1 MFHPS
6 LVSTHQQVNGYRNWR
21 AFFGP
26 PCPPPWKTNRAKKVA
41 RSWNNKRHLQKS
53 HRHYRHCTMA
63 SIITDLW
70 FVHSTEYT
78 QWVFP
83 WLRQPRRA
91 LVFFDLFAPSMIPCL
106 FCMAMQLSGI
116 NFCRCFLRL
125 SRNADPELSCLGSNA
140 WDTFLH
146 RTSELTFPNDIN
158 DRIELQLA
166 PGLSCL
172 FIPAFSA
179 FGAFGAFLLTSLLS
193 LKRRHSFTMFCKIGS
208 QRTSCNL
215 QKDWKFPY
223 VSMSSSVSASSASA
237 RFLSWRFSQ
246 MSWHTLHACSMIHA
260 CHTPQLFS
268 FFLLGELCNALSS
281 APVKQLKC
289 VIACRQQ
296 KLAVH
301 S

>member
-1 MFHPS
+1 MMFHPS
-6 LVSTHQQVNGYRNWR
+6 LVSTDQQVNGYRNWR

-26 PCPPPWKTNRAKKVA
+26 PCPPPWKTNGAKKVA

-53 HRHYRHCTMA
+53 HRHYRHCTLA

-91 LVFFDLFAPSMIPCL
+91 VVFFDLFAPSMIRAYFAWLCNYQASISVGVFWGFRGMRILSFLALEAMRETL
-106 FCMAMQLSGI
+106 FCTGL
-116 NFCRCFLRL
+116 
-125 SRNADPELSCLGSNA
+125 
-140 WDTFLH
+140 

-179 FGAFGAFLLTSLLS
+179 FGAFLLTSLLS
-193 LKRRHSFTMFCKIGS
+193 LKRRQFHHV
-208 QRTSCNL
+208 L
-215 QKDWKFPY
+215 QNRQSKNFVQFAKRLCFH
-223 VSMSSSVSASSASA
+223 V
-237 RFLSWRFSQ
+237 
-246 MSWHTLHACSMIHA
+246 
-260 CHTPQLFS
+260 LFS
-268 FFLLGELCNALSS
+268 FSFFSLCAFSLLKILPNVMAHSACMQHDPCMLHSS
-281 APVKQLKC
+281 AFFFFASRRAL
-289 VIACRQQ
+289 
-296 KLAVH
+296 
-301 S
+301 